1 MRVRGLFAI
10 VLLTA
15 SAFAQFSPGPNPIT
29 GIVAGQTLS
38 SGTGTI
44 NSGGAISISTNGVAL
59 NMTGTSNLINNGTI
73 QTTGTGRAIDSNS
86 GSANLTITN
95 NGLISAA
102 SSDAFRVNTNSTV
115 S

>member
-15 SAFAQFSPGPNPIT
+15 ASAFAQFNPGPNPIT
-29 GIVAGQTLS
+29 GTVGAQTLS
-38 SGTGTI
+38 GGTGTI
-44 NSGGAISISTNGVAL
+44 NSGGAISITTNGVAL

-86 GSANLTITN
+86 GTANLTITN
-95 NGLISAA
+95 SGLISAA
-102 SSDAFRVNTNSTV
+102 STDA
-115 S
+115 